1 MGAFSENVVNQQ
13 FKKVYE
19 ELEKSN
25 RIKGKSDIAKNLDTY
40 NHVINSILKG
50 DRNITVDQISKLCNL
65 YGVSSNYLFGL
76 SDDMYLMS
84 HPANKNLSAIPGGEM
99 SVIGRNNIR
108 LVPNLARAGAALGL
122 DNRENMD
129 DFPRFSVPGM
139 SGDLWA
145 FKIDGDS
152 MLPTIT
158 NGDIV
163 VCERLEPNEPIR
175 DNQVYVVVSDVV
187 VAKRVQQVK
196 EGNQVA
202 SLRLIS
208 DNSDVY
214 KPYELGLEE
223 IRYLLRV
230 KCRLTNHAIA

>member
-1 MGAFSENVVNQQ
+1 MGSFSENIVNQQ

-19 ELEKSN
+19 ELEKTN

-65 YGVSSNYLFGL
+65 YGINSNFLFGL
-76 SDDMYLMS
+76 GDEMYLMS
-84 HPANKNLSAIPGGEM
+84 HPANEHLSSVQSKEM
-99 SVIGRNNIR
+99 SIVGRNNIR
-108 LVPNLARAGAALGL
+108 LVPNLARAGDALGQESKEKL
-122 DNRENMD
+122 E

-163 VCERLEPNEPIR
+163 VCERLEPKEPIR

-196 EGNQVA
+196 DGNRIS

-214 KPYELGLEE
+214 KPYEMDLEE

>member
-1 MGAFSENVVNQQ
+1 MGSFSENIVNQQ

-19 ELEKSN
+19 ELEKTN

-50 DRNITVDQISKLCNL
+50 DRNITVDQIVKLCNL
-65 YGVSSNYLFGL
+65 YGINSNFLFGL
-76 SDDMYLMS
+76 SDDMYLLS
-84 HPANKNLSAIPGGEM
+84 HPANEHLSTVQGSEM
-99 SVIGRNNIR
+99 SIVGRNNIR
-108 LVPNLARAGAALGL
+108 LVPNLARAGDALGL
-122 DNRENMD
+122 NNRENLE

-163 VCERLEPNEPIR
+163 VCERLEPSEPIR

-187 VAKRVQQVK
+187 VAKRVQQIK
-196 EGNQVA
+196 EGNRIA

-214 KPYELGLEE
+214 KPYELDLEE

>member
-1 MGAFSENVVNQQ
+1 MGAFSENIVNQQ
-13 FKKVYE
+13 FKKVFD
-19 ELEKSN
+19 ELENSN
-25 RIKGKSDIAKNLDTY
+25 RIKGKSDIAKKLGTY

-50 DRNITVDQISKLCNL
+50 DRNITVDQLSQLCHL
-65 YGVSSNYLFGL
+65 YGVNSNFLFGL
-76 SDDMYLMS
+76 SDDMFLMS
-84 HPANKNLSAIPGGEM
+84 HPANQNLKTVQGTELSI
-99 SVIGRNNIR
+99 VGRSNIK
-108 LVPNLARAGAALGL
+108 LVPNLARAGDALGL
-122 DNRENMD
+122 DNKENVD

-145 FKIDGDS
+145 FRIDGDS

-163 VCERLEPNEPIR
+163 VCEKLESSEPIR
-175 DNQVYVVVSDVV
+175 DNQVYVIVSDVV
-187 VAKRVQQVK
+187 VAKRVQQIK
-196 EGNQVA
+196 DGNQIS

-214 KPYELGLEE
+214 KPYEIDLHE
-223 IRYLLRV
+223 IRHLLRV